1 MKTPALNLEAAA
13 SAIRQAVEPL
23 AGAGPLLVALD
34 GRCAA
39 GKTTLAAYLQ
49 RQTGWGL
56 AHMDHFFLRPQ
67 QRTPARL
74 AEPGGNVDRERF
86 LEEVLLPLEA
96 GQAAVYR
103 PFDCHT
109 QSLGEPL
116 RLEPGPVLLVE
127 GAMSAESIRKL
138 CTAVQESAGGR
149 CAVFAGEDGMYQY
162 AVSQPDGDLRALAKE
177 INAALNGRGG
187 GKPGFIQGSV
197 QAGAADIQ
205 RVLK

>member
-1 MKTPALNLEAAA
+1 MKLISCQKFREGVRIEMAAGGRALAYCNAIAQQNSQVSQLLSAKPTATAAA
-13 SAIRQAVEPL
+13 VERVQKEL
-23 AGAGPLLVALD
+23 YTLRGRVTALEESDFARKAQLYAGAGD
-34 GRCAA
+34 
-39 GKTTLAAYLQ
+39 
-49 RQTGWGL
+49 
-56 AHMDHFFLRPQ
+56 
-67 QRTPARL
+67 
-74 AEPGGNVDRERF
+74 
-86 LEEVLLPLEA
+86 
-96 GQAAVYR
+96 
-103 PFDCHT
+103 
-109 QSLGEPL
+109 
-116 RLEPGPVLLVE
+116 VLLVE

-205 RVLK
+205 RVLR